1 MTIYKVFAL
10 MRERA
15 GTRVAEAR
23 IEKGNNIKRDA
34 VGRQERILPTHV

>member
-1 MTIYKVFAL
+1 

-23 IEKGNNIKRDA
+23 IEKGNNIERDA
-34 VGRQERILPTHV
+34 VERQERILPAHA